1 MIPTYVTPVLVTGTV
16 TSVPSGT
23 QNVNVTGPN
32 PLPVTGTIAPAP
44 AFNATT
50 TPITVT
56 PVAISIAGI
65 NAVRK
70 NLLIQTN
77 DPILIRLDGVVTLGT
92 YSVEMP
98 KKALYEI
105 ANYCGPVTAIK
116 VTAGSTIVT
125 ITEVF

>member
-1 MIPTYVTPVLVTGTV
+1 MIPQYTTPLPVTGTI
-16 TSVPSGT
+16 TTTPSGT

-44 AFNATT
+44 AFNSTT
-50 TPITVT
+50 TPITVST
-56 PVAISIAGI
+56 TAVSIAGI

-77 DPILIRLDGVVTLGT
+77 DPIFIRLDGTVSLVT
-92 YSVEMP
+92 YSVDMP
-98 KKALYEI
+98 KKALFEI

-116 VTAGSTIVT
+116 ATAGSTVVT

>member
-1 MIPTYVTPVLVTGTV
+1 MIPQFITPLPVTGTL
-16 TSVPSGT
+16 TIIPSGT
-23 QNVNVTGPN
+23 QNVNIVSPN

-50 TPITVT
+50 TPITVSNT
-56 PVAISIAGI
+56 AISIAGI
-65 NAVRK
+65 NAARK

-77 DPILIRLDGVVTLGT
+77 DPILIRIDGTVTLAT

-98 KKALYEI
+98 KKALFELI
-105 ANYCGPVTAIK
+105 NYCGPVTAIK
-116 VTAGSTIVT
+116 TTAGSTVVI